1 MEAENQKRDL
11 LLWVREVEMGAQ
23 PKLELESRARQKPWF
38 GIQEEHLGL
47 KRSSL
52 DGQRSRLRWSQ
63 ADIRMTVD
71 EDRVDLR
78 GWRELSTSQFLSHLN
93 RTRLYFI
100 T

>member
-11 LLWVREVEMGAQ
+11 LLWVREVEVGAQ

-52 DGQRSRLRWSQ
+52 DGQRWTK
-63 ADIRMTVD
+63 IK
-71 EDRVDLR
+71 
-78 GWRELSTSQFLSHLN
+78 TSMESGRHQDDGG
-93 RTRLYFI
+93 
-100 T
+100 